1 MASSKVWFITG
12 ASRGFGRVWAEAALK
27 RGDKVV
33 ATARNPG
40 ALDEL
45 ATAYGD
51 AVLALPLDVTDRHA
65 VFEAVSEAH
74 RHFGR
79 LDVIL
84 SNAGYG
90 YMGAIEELEPAQAKA
105 SFDTNVFGTLWVLQ
119 AALPIL
125 RAQASG
131 HILTVSSIGG
141 VISFPT
147 GGTYPATKFAVE
159 AMSEGL
165 AAEVAAFGIK
175 VTIIEPGHFTTG
187 FRAAV
192 QSPPAIDVYNP
203 VRQAIRSSF
212 KPEDFGDPV
221 ATAAAIFKAVDADE
235 PPLRLVLG
243 STTIAKFKAVYQ
255 ARLSNWDKW
264 EAVSNAAHGSQ
275 HA

>member
-1 MASSKVWFITG
+1 VSISKVWFITG
-12 ASRGFGRVWAEAALK
+12 ASQGFGRIWTEAALK
-27 RGDKVV
+27 RGDRVV
-33 ATARNPG
+33 ATARSPR
-40 ALDEL
+40 ALDEVMGH
-45 ATAYGD
+45 YGD
-51 AVLALPLDVTDRHA
+51 AVLVLPLDVTDRDA
-65 VFEAVSEAH
+65 VFETVQQAH

-79 LDVIL
+79 LDVVL

-90 YMGAIEELEPAQAKA
+90 YMGAIEELEPEQIKA
-105 SFDTNVFGTLWVLQ
+105 SFDTNVFGTLSVLQ

-125 RAQASG
+125 RAQGSG

-141 VISFPT
+141 VIGFPT
-147 GGTYPATKFAVE
+147 GGTYTATKFAVE
-159 AMSEGL
+159 AMSEAL

-192 QSPPAIDVYNP
+192 QSPPAIDAYNP
-203 VRQAIRSSF
+203 IRQAIRSSF
-212 KPEDFGDPV
+212 KPEDFGDPT
-221 ATAAAIFKAVDADE
+221 ATVAAIFKAVEADE

-255 ARLSNWDKW
+255 ARLSNWEKW
-264 EAVSNAAHGSQ
+264 EAVSNAAQGHQ